1 MAIDVSNINQPG
13 IIASTSGVT
22 RLMISDLQLLT
33 PQFWSKYTEKYGNES
48 YFQWLATYGG
58 METVNNREF
67 FWFESYGKNQFA
79 ATPAA
84 NVAAATGATITV
96 TLAAG
101 DHYNSGTQSPLR
113 VGETVYVASTN
124 VGGEILSIDTSTP
137 SAHTFTVRPKKSTEA
152 LASAGGS
159 GSLLATDT
167 LIFGGITDAGEAS
180 DSNTT
185 QVHLDEKFTNTTTEI
200 RDTFKATDRAEMAE
214 IYYSSGVSGSAPNG
228 VGLANDGF
236 FTLKGLYKT
245 NKRFVNSIESKLMRG
260 DALTNTGMNSSTTV
274 GTQGFIPKVVAD
286 GQAVTYTPG
295 SLDIAKLHEITRVMD
310 VNGCATEN
318 LWLQDIY
325 QRQNFDDGIFAQFP
339 AGSWVWG
346 SNENSKEAAIA
357 YGVQSIFIDGFLFK
371 VKKYGDFNT
380 EVQTGKAPVTDY
392 FRNFGVIAPQGT
404 TRDSKTGKLMKNVTI
419 MQEKPNGG
427 GTVGNGIRVWNH
439 GGGSRNPTNGKME
452 DAVEMI
458 CYRGVRVA
466 AANQFLLVQSA

>member
-1 MAIDVSNINQPG
+1 MPIDVSNINQPG
-13 IIASTSGVT
+13 VIATSQVT
-22 RLMISDLQLLT
+22 RELISDLQLLT
-33 PQFWSKYTEKYGNES
+33 PQYWKKYVEKYGDES

-58 METVNNREF
+58 MEKVNNREF
-67 FWFESYGKNQFA
+67 FWFESYGKNQIA
-79 ATPAA
+79 VQAAA
-84 NVAAATGATITV
+84 NVSAGTGATITL
-96 TLAAG
+96 TLASG
-101 DHYNSGTQSPLR
+101 FHYDSGTASPLR

-137 SAHTFTVRPKKSTEA
+137 SAFTFTVRPKKSTQA

-159 GSLLATDT
+159 GSFLATDA

-180 DSNTT
+180 GSNTP
-185 QVHLDEKFTNTTTEI
+185 QVHLDEKMTNTITEI
-200 RDTFKATDRAEMAE
+200 RESWKATDLAEMTE
-214 IYYSSGVSGSAPNG
+214 VFYDSGVSGSVPAG
-228 VGLANDGF
+228 GGQAGTSF
-236 FTLKGLYKT
+236 YTLKGLMKA
-245 NKRFVNSIESKLMRG
+245 NQRFLNSLNSKLMRG
-260 DALTNTGMNSSTTV
+260 DAVTNTGLNTTTSV
-274 GTQGFIPKVVAD
+274 GTQGFIPKIAAD
-286 GQAVTYTPG
+286 GESVTYTPG